1 MSTHLLHV
9 TYDREVVARL
19 VVDIYIDRSIY
30 MKGGAP
36 VPLRATAHAVVG
48 AADHQSKLAS
58 YSNWQWCSRRRRR
71 RRRTRDWVEA
81 GAFQEVQLMQ
91 FDADA
96 DGRIS
101 RRELRDAMRRRGD
114 RFKLGVVQPP
124 PSRQERRRLASSTTT
139 RSSTSWP
146 RPVRSTR
153 TSWLQRAVQEGARLE
168 GRVSQTVGPGLPCPG
183 GKQ

>member
-1 MSTHLLHV
+1 
-9 TYDREVVARL
+9 
-19 VVDIYIDRSIY
+19 
-30 MKGGAP
+30 
-36 VPLRATAHAVVG
+36 
-48 AADHQSKLAS
+48 
-58 YSNWQWCSRRRRR
+58 
-71 RRRTRDWVEA
+71 
-81 GAFQEVQLMQ
+81 MQ

-146 RPVRSTR
+146 RPRESDA
-153 TSWLQRAVQEGARLE
+153 L
-168 GRVSQTVGPGLPCPG
+168 CC
-183 GKQ
+183 